1 MTQDSRNGRLLRLLI
16 LSLSSLLLIPVLVF
30 AQAPEQIEAF
40 VYGINAA
47 IPSAVIGT
55 FAPPIVD
62 EIYLMADNTSILS
75 PRRTRVYY
83 WPITNEYRAAWS
95 QLNEQIDGV
104 LEVLQ
109 GGQVVAT
116 FEQMPYTIHFSAG
129 EGAAKPQ
136 LFIGEEA
143 FVANERFQAEQMAYR
158 QAVGEYQAARE
169 DWLEAARQAR
179 ERGEDP
185 NTFPPGPVAPEPF
198 NTFSTGLNS
207 GFPVDLEEGTYQ
219 IQTRKEDGTIIPESK
234 RDLVVFAP
242 RRTAVGYEVVPEAR
256 WTFPEELNDLS
267 DVILGEDDTVLYLKP
282 HIVRE
287 YPALAYDRLQ
297 DPQSASETSES
308 EWTWVGGETLDE
320 GILEIVQNEEVEAR
334 IPLEDYTVKQ
344 VPGRELGYEILPYD
358 PNDPDLTPR
367 VDFTGYRVE
376 VSADQ
381 PAYEVRLRSLD
392 NELLIGSDR
401 EVRAV
406 QPVSLPA
413 LLLISLIPLA
423 FGAALIFWRR
433 RRTLLRHGSED
444 SS

>member
-1 MTQDSRNGRLLRLLI
+1 MNARSHNSSPLLLLI
-16 LSLSSLLLIPVLVF
+16 LSSLLLIPVLTF
-30 AQAPEQIEAF
+30 AQVPEQTEAF

-47 IPSAVIGT
+47 IPGAVIGT

-62 EIYLMADNTSILS
+62 EIYLMANDASILS

-95 QLNEQIDGV
+95 QLNEQVDGI

-129 EGAAKPQ
+129 EGTAKPQ
-136 LFIGEEA
+136 LFIGDEA
-143 FVANERFQAEQMAYR
+143 FIANKRFLAEQMAYR
-158 QAVGEYQAARE
+158 QAVSEYQMARE
-169 DWLEAARQAR
+169 EWLEEARQAR

-185 NTFPPGPVAPEPF
+185 ADFPPSPIAPEPF

-207 GFPVDLEEGTYQ
+207 GYPIELEEGTYQ
-219 IQTRKEDGTIIPESK
+219 IQTRQEDGTIIPES
-234 RDLVVFAP
+234 RRELVVFAP

-256 WTFPEELNDLS
+256 WTFPEEVNDLS
-267 DVILGEDDTVLYLKP
+267 DAILGEDDTVLYLKP

-287 YPALAYDRLQ
+287 YPALAYDRLM
-297 DPQSASETSES
+297 DPQTASDASKS
-308 EWTWVGGETLDE
+308 EWAWVSGETIDDS
-320 GILEIVQNEEVEAR
+320 ILEIVQNDEVEGR
-334 IPLEDYTVKQ
+334 IPLVDYTVKQ
-344 VPGRELGYEILPYD
+344 VPGREYGYEILPYD
-358 PNDPDLTPR
+358 PNNPDLTPR

-376 VSADQ
+376 LSADR
-381 PAYEVRLRSLD
+381 PAYEVRLRSLED
-392 NELLIGSDR
+392 ELLLGSDR
-401 EVRAV
+401 EVRVV

-413 LLLISLIPLA
+413 LLLISLLPLA

-433 RRTLLRHGSED
+433 RRTALRQRSNNSD
-444 SS
+444 